1 MTDET
6 EKALGA
12 LCLRA
17 GDDALRAVGTIC
29 AGQGAG
35 IAHIVLMSAASTLM
49 AVAAQ
54 TLVRDKTG
62 QQPAPTD
69 PEVVKIYRY
78 WIREMDR
85 FPDTR
90 AIAMQLTAI
99 REEYYLGMIVEPP
112 PSAGD
117 MLVFMQQVAGM
128 RDPLASD
135 GPSND
140 DREQDH
146 VETLSTII
154 RSAKSI
160 VGDYSVEEDG
170 DGD

>member
-1 MTDET
+1 MTEET

-17 GDDALRAVGTIC
+17 GDDALRAVGSIC

-69 PEVVKIYRY
+69 PDVVMIYRW
-78 WIREMDR
+78 WIHEMDR
-85 FPDTR
+85 FPDTQ
-90 AIAMQLTAI
+90 AIAKHLTAI
-99 REEYYLGMIVEPP
+99 RDDYYSGMMNVPA
-112 PSAGD
+112 PSATK
-117 MLVFMQQVAGM
+117 LLQFAQKVAGM
-128 RDPLASD
+128 IDPGNTKDVWAENAIW
-135 GPSND
+135 G
-140 DREQDH
+140 E
-146 VETLSTII
+146 II
-154 RSAKSI
+154 EEAKGI